1 MPLEVYHLR
10 LSQSERIV
18 WLLEELKVPYNLHV
32 YDRDPKTGLAPQDL
46 KGINPFGTAPYF
58 QDTNVSPPVSLSE
71 SGAIVEYILQVYGST
86 EPGSG
91 APRLARTPDDRD
103 YGEYLQWLHFS
114 NGSLQ
119 PSAGRI
125 MTLSFAGLSDDNP
138 IVKMMTLRMNSHFK
152 FVDDQLAKNKYL
164 SGEQL
169 SAADIMTVFTLTTM
183 RGLCPSLDLGPYPNV
198 LRYLKD
204 VAERPAYQEM
214 LKKAEKGM
222 APMNTPRVSGSVF
235 GQFEAF
241 RRVLE
246 KYQ

>member
-1 MPLEVYHLR
+1 MK
-10 LSQSERIV
+10 Q
-18 WLLEELKVPYNLHV
+18 ELKVPYNLHV
-32 YDRDPKTGLAPQDL
+32 YDRDLKTGLAPQGL

-91 APRLARTPDDRD
+91 AARLARTPDDSD
-103 YGEYLQWLHFS
+103 YGDYLQWLHFS

-119 PSAGRI
+119 PSAGRV
-125 MTLSFAGLSDDNP
+125 MTMSFAGLSEDNP
-138 IVKMMTLRMNSHFK
+138 IVKMMTARMNSHFK
-152 FVDDQLAKNKYL
+152 LVDDQLANNKYL

-183 RGLCPSLDLGPYPNV
+183 RGLCPMLDLGPYSNV

-204 VAERPAYQEM
+204 VAERPAYLEA

-222 APMNTPRVSGSVF
+222 APMNTPKVKGF
-235 GQFEAF
+235 TQFEAF
-241 RRVLE
+241 RPVLE

>member
-1 MPLEVYHLR
+1 MPLDVYHLR

-18 WLLEELKVPYNLHV
+18 WLMEELKVPYNLHV
-32 YDRDPKTGLAPQDL
+32 YDRDLKSGLAPQEL

-58 QDTNVSPPVSLSE
+58 RDTNVSPPVSLSE

-91 APRLARTPDDRD
+91 ASRLVRTPDDKE
-103 YGEYLQWLHFS
+103 YGEYLEWLHFA

-119 PSAGRI
+119 PSAGR
-125 MTLSFAGLSDDNP
+125 MMVLSFAGLDPENP
-138 IVKMMTLRMNSHFK
+138 IVKMMTARMNSHLK
-152 FVDDQLAKNKYL
+152 FVDDRLASNKYL
-164 SGEQL
+164 AGEQL

-183 RGLCPSLDLGPYPNV
+183 RGLCPSLDLGPYSNV

-204 VAERPAYQEM
+204 VAERPAYQET
-214 LKKAEKGM
+214 LRKGENGM
-222 APMNTPRVSGSVF
+222 APMNTPRVKGF
-235 GQFEAF
+235 TQFEAF
-241 RRVLE
+241 RPVLE